1 VQHEC
6 IPQAILGMDV
16 LCQAKSGM
24 GKTAVFVLAVLQQ
37 VEPMKDK
44 CQCLILCNTRE
55 LAFQICNEFNRF
67 SKYMKDIK
75 TKVFFG
81 GVNIRADRASLEQEV
96 PNIVVGTPGRILQ
109 LVKEKALDV
118 SSVRHFV
125 LDECDKMLDSVSMRS
140 QIQQI
145 FLYTPHD
152 KQVMMFSAT
161 LSNEIRPIAK
171 KFMQNPMEIFVDSE
185 KLTLHGLQQ
194 YFVKLSEK
202 EKNRKLMNL
211 LDTLEFNQVVIFVNT
226 IQRAQALNK
235 LLTDSYFPS
244 ICIHADMNQEE
255 RFEFFNTNC

>member
-1 VQHEC
+1 
-6 IPQAILGMDV
+6 
-16 LCQAKSGM
+16 
-24 GKTAVFVLAVLQQ
+24 
-37 VEPMKDK
+37 
-44 CQCLILCNTRE
+44 
-55 LAFQICNEFNRF
+55 
-67 SKYMKDIK
+67 
-75 TKVFFG
+75 
-81 GVNIRADRASLEQEV
+81 
-96 PNIVVGTPGRILQ
+96 

-118 SSVRHFV
+118 SSIRHFV
-125 LDECDKMLDSVSMRS
+125 LDECDKMLDSVNMRS